1 MSMYEWAT
9 REVEIAKKSSAMKDE
24 DFDYVGECYD
34 SALKAYKSLC
44 DDEHSGL
51 SFGITVSILKR
62 LLRSEPLTPIY
73 DEPDVWNEVA
83 GISEDECKVYQC
95 RRMSS
100 LFKDVYSDGRVEY
113 SDVNRIS
120 CIDVDTTFS
129 YYSSLADRWFN
140 KNYPIK
146 LPYTGEKIDVFIEEF
161 LTDEK
166 NGDFDTVGIL
176 YANKDGEVIDIN
188 KYYKAE
194 EEDKDWVEITQAQ
207 YYKRKL
213 KKINRE

>member
-1 MSMYEWAT
+1 MNMYDWAKN
-9 REVEIAKKSSAMKDE
+9 EVEIAKKSSAMKDE

-44 DDEHSGL
+44 DDGHSGL
-51 SFGITVSILKR
+51 SFGITSSILKR
-62 LLRSEPLTPIY
+62 LLRADPLTPIY

-83 GISEDECKVYQC
+83 ALREDECKVYQC

-100 LFKDVYSDGRVEY
+100 LFKDVYPDGRVEY
-113 SDVNRIS
+113 SDVNRIT

-129 YYSSLADRWFN
+129 YHSSLADRWFN

-146 LPYTGEKIDVFIEEF
+146 LPYSGEKIDVFMEEF

-176 YANKDGEVIDIN
+176 YANKDGEVININ
-188 KYYKAE
+188 KYYKAD

>member
-1 MSMYEWAT
+1 MSMYEWAK
-9 REVEIAKKSSAMKDE
+9 REVEIAKKNSVMKDE

-51 SFGITVSILKR
+51 SFGITASILKKF
-62 LLRSEPLTPIY
+62 LRAEPLTPIY
-73 DEPDVWNEVA
+73 DEPDVWNEVS
-83 GISEDECKVYQC
+83 GISEDDCKVYQC

-100 LFKDVYSDGRVEY
+100 LFKDVYPDGRVEY

-129 YYSSLADRWFN
+129 YHSSLADRWFN

-188 KYYKAE
+188 KYYKAD

>member
-1 MSMYEWAT
+1 MSMYDWAKK
-9 REVEIAKKSSAMKDE
+9 EVEIAKKSSAMKDE

-44 DDEHSGL
+44 DDGHSGL
-51 SFGITVSILKR
+51 SFGITSSILKK
-62 LLRSEPLTPIY
+62 LLRAAPLTPIY
-73 DEPDVWNEVA
+73 DEPEMWEEVA
-83 GISEDECKVYQC
+83 GLREDECKVYQC
-95 RRMSS
+95 RRLSS
-100 LFKDVYSDGRVEY
+100 LFKNVYPDGRVEY
-113 SDVNRIS
+113 SDVNRIT

-129 YYSSLADRWFN
+129 YHSSLADRWFN

-146 LPYTGEKIDVFIEEF
+146 IPYSGEKIDVFLEEF

-176 YANKDGEVIDIN
+176 YANKDGEVININ
-188 KYYKAE
+188 KYYKAD

-207 YYKRKL
+207 YYTRKL

>member
-1 MSMYEWAT
+1 MYDWAKK
-9 REVEIAKKSSAMKDE
+9 EVEIAKKSSAMKDE

-51 SFGITVSILKR
+51 SFGITASILKR
-62 LLRSEPLTPIY
+62 LLRAEPLTPIY
-73 DEPDVWNEVA
+73 DEPEVWNEV
-83 GISEDECKVYQC
+83 GGLNKDESKVYQC

-100 LFKDVYSDGRVEY
+100 LFKDVYPDGRVEY
-113 SDVNRIS
+113 SDVNRIN

-129 YYSSLADRWFN
+129 YHSSLADRWFD

-146 LPYTGEKIDVFIEEF
+146 LPYSGEKIDVFIEEF
-161 LTDEK
+161 LTDTE
-166 NGDFDTVGIL
+166 NGDFDTVGLL
-176 YANKDGEVIDIN
+176 YATKDDEVININ
-188 KYYKAE
+188 KYFKADK
-194 EEDKDWVEITQAQ
+194 EDNDWVEITQAQ

-213 KKINRE
+213 KKIN

>member
-1 MSMYEWAT
+1 MSMYDWAKN
-9 REVEIAKKSSAMKDE
+9 EVEIAKKSSAMKDE
-24 DFDYVGECYD
+24 DFDYLGECYD

-44 DDEHSGL
+44 DDGHSGL
-51 SFGITVSILKR
+51 SFGITSSILKR
-62 LLRSEPLTPIY
+62 LLRADPLTPIY
-73 DEPDVWNEVA
+73 DEPDMWNEVA

-100 LFKDVYSDGRVEY
+100 LFKDVYPDGRVEY
-113 SDVNRIS
+113 SDVNRVH
-120 CIDVDTTFS
+120 CIDVDTTFT
-129 YYSSLADRWFN
+129 YYLSLADRWFD

-146 LPYTGEKIDVFIEEF
+146 LPYSGEKIDVFVEEF

-166 NGDFDTVGIL
+166 NGDFDTIGLL
-176 YANKDGEVIDIN
+176 YANKDGEVININ
-188 KYYKAE
+188 KYFKAD
-194 EEDKDWVEITQAQ
+194 EEDKEWVEITQDQ